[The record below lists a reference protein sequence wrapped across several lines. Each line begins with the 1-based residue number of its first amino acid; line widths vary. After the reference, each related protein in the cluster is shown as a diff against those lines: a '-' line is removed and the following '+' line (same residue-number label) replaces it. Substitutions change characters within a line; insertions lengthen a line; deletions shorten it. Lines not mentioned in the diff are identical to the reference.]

1 MTPTTSTSSAVLDAQ
16 TGVDGAVR
24 AAEVE
29 SKPVVRRV
37 IARTA
42 HPEDACQ
49 IAALLSLWAQHGLT
63 IARSADAVRMCI
75 GEFVVA
81 TYHDDHSNILACG
94 ALVAHSPEIG
104 EIRSVASTEA
114 AKGTGAGSEVVRFLI
129 EEAESIRMDTLVLL
143 TKVPGFFARFGF
155 HEITPLALPE
165 DFVRDQINARGR
177 TFKDRVVMRLQLSM
191 S

>member
-1 MTPTTSTSSAVLDAQ
+1 MTPNVTSSAAVLSTQESEVAMR
-16 TGVDGAVR
+16 AV
-24 AAEVE
+24 EVQP
-29 SKPVVRRV
+29 KPIVRRV

-42 HPEDACQ
+42 HVEDADQ
-49 IAALLSLWAQHGLT
+49 IAALLSLWAQQGLT
-63 IARSADAVRMCI
+63 IARSADTVRLCI

-81 TYHDDHSNILACG
+81 AYEDDDAAILACG

-104 EIRSVASTEA
+104 EIRSVASAEA

-155 HEITPLALPE
+155 HEISPLALPE

-177 TFKDRVVMRLQLSM
+177 TFKDRIVMRLQLAM